1 MNIQQ
6 MHNAHTLHTYVAL
19 FVPSDLFFQ
28 LEREYILQTMPSND
42 EQDVK
47 KVDTRRVGEDIDE
60 EVPSRYRLI
69 RLNED
74 WHKSA
79 SGKRSKDKNAPK
91 RKHRKSH
98 GKIGF
103 LELSSVISKRWHQLN
118 VLDAE
123 TKTYVTKIA
132 KQLLEEYKREMA
144 TFKAQSAAANS
155 SSNNSVFSSFPGMS
169 SLPLSFQP
177 YPKITYPPPPS
188 FHGGH
193 APHSS
198 PSKTPRVKFDA
209 NSYAADSVD
218 GDQLLQE
225 GPLSFAAKS
234 PDGNQLPSQG
244 QAPFVASLAG
254 DKLSKES
261 SAASEKEQGNEDA
274 MVGEDNQM
282 PSKFTF
288 FPVTSRAYTKRK
300 SMEDDIDVRERRQH
314 RHHHPSSNKRRK
326 YLTGKDIESEKS
338 KLKRKIRAMR
348 DQMRRNEEMN
358 CLNRDGGDD
367 EIQYDYDSV
376 RSMIENEIDSFMAR
390 HFEPG
395 ARSRE
400 RRQSS
405 SSSSSSRKKS
415 ERWEETPSRSR
426 SQMNYYSAS
435 SYTPCHYELEGRYS
449 SSRQKEQRDWKT
461 PSPSGSE
468 TEGDYCPAP
477 CPISPE
483 HELKMSSGDAEDLMR
498 MLGTAEAEWCN

>member
-1 MNIQQ
+1 ML
-6 MHNAHTLHTYVAL
+6 TLCIHIVAL

-60 EVPSRYRLI
+60 EMPSRYRLI
-69 RLNED
+69 RFNED

-144 TFKAQSAAANS
+144 TFKAQSAAAS
-155 SSNNSVFSSFPGMS
+155 SGINNSAFSSFPGMP

-177 YPKITYPPPPS
+177 YQKITYPPPPS

-193 APHSS
+193 AHHSS
-198 PSKTPRVKFDA
+198 PSKTPRVTFDA
-209 NSYAADSVD
+209 SSYAADSVD

-225 GPLSFAAKS
+225 GPLSFTAKS
-234 PDGNQLPSQG
+234 SGGNQLPSQG
-244 QAPFVASLAG
+244 PALFAAGVVG

-261 SAASEKEQGNEDA
+261 SAASEKEQGNEDV

-314 RHHHPSSNKRRK
+314 RHHNSSSNKKRK
-326 YLTGKDIESEKS
+326 YLTRKDIESEKS

-358 CLNRDGGDD
+358 CLNREGGCD

-415 ERWEETPSRSR
+415 EHWEETPSRSR

-449 SSRQKEQRDWKT
+449 SSRQKKQREWKT

-468 TEGDYCPAP
+468 TESDYCDPAP

-483 HELKMSSGDAEDLMR
+483 HELKMSSGDAEDLMK
-498 MLGTAEAEWCN
+498 MLGTAEWCNN

>member
-1 MNIQQ
+1 
-6 MHNAHTLHTYVAL
+6 
-19 FVPSDLFFQ
+19 
-28 LEREYILQTMPSND
+28 
-42 EQDVK
+42 
-47 KVDTRRVGEDIDE
+47 
-60 EVPSRYRLI
+60 
-69 RLNED
+69 
-74 WHKSA
+74 
-79 SGKRSKDKNAPK
+79 
-91 RKHRKSH
+91 
-98 GKIGF
+98 
-103 LELSSVISKRWHQLN
+103 
-118 VLDAE
+118 
-123 TKTYVTKIA
+123 
-132 KQLLEEYKREMA
+132 
-144 TFKAQSAAANS
+144 
-155 SSNNSVFSSFPGMS
+155 
-169 SLPLSFQP
+169 
-177 YPKITYPPPPS
+177 
-188 FHGGH
+188 
-193 APHSS
+193 
-198 PSKTPRVKFDA
+198 
-209 NSYAADSVD
+209 
-218 GDQLLQE
+218 
-225 GPLSFAAKS
+225 
-234 PDGNQLPSQG
+234 
-244 QAPFVASLAG
+244 
-254 DKLSKES
+254 
-261 SAASEKEQGNEDA
+261 

-288 FPVTSRAYTKRK
+288 FPVTSRVNTKRK
-300 SMEDDIDVRERRQH
+300 STSMEDDMDVREERRQH

-367 EIQYDYDSV
+367 EILYDYDSV

-449 SSRQKEQRDWKT
+449 SSRQNEQREWKT

-468 TEGDYCPAP
+468 TESDYCPAP

-483 HELKMSSGDAEDLMR
+483 HELKMSSGDAEDLMK

>member
-6 MHNAHTLHTYVAL
+6 MHSAHTLHTHVAL

-60 EVPSRYRLI
+60 EMPSRYRLI
-69 RLNED
+69 HFNED

-103 LELSSVISKRWHQLN
+103 FELSSVISKRWHQLN

-132 KQLLEEYKREMA
+132 KQLLEVYKREMA
-144 TFKAQSAAANS
+144 TFKAQSAATNS
-155 SSNNSVFSSFPGMS
+155 SSNNSAFSSFPGMP

-198 PSKTPRVKFDA
+198 PSRTPRVTFDT

-225 GPLSFAAKS
+225 DPLSFAAKS
-234 PDGNQLPSQG
+234 SDGNQLPSQG
-244 QAPFVASLAG
+244 PAPLAASVAG

-261 SAASEKEQGNEDA
+261 SAASEKEQGRKEE
-274 MVGEDNQM
+274 MVGEDK
-282 PSKFTF
+282 SKFTF

-300 SMEDDIDVRERRQH
+300 SMEDDMDVRERRQH
-314 RHHHPSSNKRRK
+314 RHHHSSSNKKRK
-326 YLTGKDIESEKS
+326 HLTRKDIESEKS

-358 CLNRDGGDD
+358 CLNREGGGD

-405 SSSSSSRKKS
+405 SSSSSSSSRKKS
-415 ERWEETPSRSR
+415 ERWEETPSRSQ

-449 SSRQKEQRDWKT
+449 SSRQKEQREWKT

-468 TEGDYCPAP
+468 TESDYCDTAP

-483 HELKMSSGDAEDLMR
+483 HELKMSSGDAEDLMKI
-498 MLGTAEAEWCN
+498 LGTAEWCN